1 MVLFRDT
8 TSRQR
13 LVNGRVADYTH
24 TVSTEAPSPDSP
36 PRILQI
42 GEPVLRSA
50 AREVAPEEIRSDAFQ
65 RLIQRMRDTMREAP
79 GVGLA
84 APQIGEPLQVAVIE
98 DREEYLRDDADWL
111 AERERAVVPFYVIVN
126 PRLSVTLADPREFF
140 EGCLSVAGLT
150 ALVPR
155 AGAVLVKCLDEHGRP
170 RVIEARGW
178 HARILQHEIDHLRG
192 ALYVDRM
199 APRTLMTT
207 ANYARYWRNHSLDE
221 LRAALDPASS
231 RAPAPGA

>member
-1 MVLFRDT
+1 
-8 TSRQR
+8 
-13 LVNGRVADYTH
+13 
-24 TVSTEAPSPDSP
+24 VSTEAPPPDSL

-42 GEPVLRSA
+42 GEPRLRSP
-50 AREVAPEEIRSDAFQ
+50 AREILPEEIRSDAFQ
-65 RLIQRMRDTMREAP
+65 RLIRRMRDTMREAP

-98 DREEYLRDDADWL
+98 DREEYLQDADTDWL
-111 AERERAVVPFYVIVN
+111 ADRERAAVPFYAIIN
-126 PRLSVTLADPREFF
+126 PKLSVTLADPREFF
-140 EGCLSVAGLT
+140 EGCLSVTGLT

-155 AGAVLVKCLDEHGRP
+155 ARAVRVECLDERGRP

-192 ALYVDRM
+192 VLYVDRM
-199 APRTLMTT
+199 ATRTLMTT

-221 LRAALDPASS
+221 LRAALDLVSS
-231 RAPAPGA
+231 AAPALGS

>member
-1 MVLFRDT
+1 VPP
-8 TSRQR
+8 
-13 LVNGRVADYTH
+13 
-24 TVSTEAPSPDSP
+24 EAPPTDSL

-42 GEPVLRSA
+42 GAPLLRSP
-50 AREVAPEEIRSDAFQ
+50 AREVLLEEIPGDAFQ
-65 RLIQRMRDTMREAP
+65 RLIRRMRDTMRDAP

-98 DREEYLRDDADWL
+98 DREEYLRDADADWL
-111 AERERAVVPFYVIVN
+111 ADRERAAVPLYAIIN
-126 PRLSVTLADPREFF
+126 PKLSVTLADPREFF

-155 AGAVLVKCLDEHGRP
+155 ARAVRVECLDEHGRP

-192 ALYVDRM
+192 VLYVDRM
-199 APRTLMTT
+199 VPRTLMTT
-207 ANYARYWRNHSLDE
+207 ANYARYWKNHSLDE
-221 LRAALDPASS
+221 LRAALDLVSS
-231 RAPAPGA
+231 PAPALGA